1 MYKYFSF
8 SEYALANILNDEL
21 YMNHFE
27 SFNDPFECW
36 AEVITGFPNLSD
48 NSERLQIILNA
59 WGFDTSINEDVI
71 ENYDLY
77 SESLIDMQPDVQEVL
92 DGARITCFSKR
103 CDNLLMWS
111 HYANGLRGF
120 CLEFDPELLLVN
132 DPNYSKFYEVE
143 YQNTP
148 EVIDT
153 ALIAVLQDQINYH
166 ADAIDSGVTE
176 DEASSYNDVLN
187 ESLAKSNEIFKKML
201 ATKPINWKYE
211 EEVRVIYQSL
221 SDNKTGEFLKYPPQ
235 AIKSVIFGEKMP
247 SKQIS
252 ALKCLFESHLYPI
265 EFKTAK
271 RAKGTFKVIVE

>member
-1 MYKYFSF
+1 
-8 SEYALANILNDEL
+8 
-21 YMNHFE
+21 MNHYE

-36 AEVITGFPNLSD
+36 GDVITGFPKLCES
-48 NSERLQIILNA
+48 SERLQLILNA
-59 WGFDTSINEDVI
+59 WGFDDSINEYVI

-77 SESLIDMQPDVQEVL
+77 SESLDEMQPDVQKIL

-103 CDNLLMWS
+103 SDNLLMWS

-120 CLEFDPELLLVN
+120 CLEFDPRLLLVN

-166 ADAIDSGVTE
+166 ADAIDNRVIE
-176 DEASSYNDVLN
+176 DKASSYNDTLN
-187 ESLAKSNEIFKKML
+187 ESLSKSNEIFKKML
-201 ATKPINWKYE
+201 ATKPLVWEYE
-211 EEVRVIYQSL
+211 EEVRVIFQSL
-221 SDNKTGEFLKYPPQ
+221 CDKKTGEFLKYPPQ

-247 SKQIS
+247 SKEVS
-252 ALKCLFESHLYPI
+252 ALKCLFELHHYPI

-271 RAKGTFKVIVE
+271 RVVGSFKVIVE